1 MTTVQS
7 SYGVAGLEQ
16 GGYSVPQGLQLGSAE
31 GKQKGSERMTLGIN
45 KLIGP
50 HIVAAGQTTLNT
62 SATFTKV
69 PVPTIN
75 DAVVTASTTTVTNYV
90 VMFSPVTTTAATNMT
105 STYAVIAATVAA
117 GTGGSSAGQVDEF
130 TITHV
135 SSGSS
140 QIVNLLL
147 VHL

>member
-75 DAVVTASTTTVTNYV
+75 DAVVTASTTTVNGYLTYARSGDNEFMLYNGSMSV
-90 VMFSPVTTTAATNMT
+90 NTGGTLDMGTAA
-105 STYAVIAATVAA
+105 SPIRILLRKAAAICP
-117 GTGGSSAGQVDEF
+117 SDEVVETF
-130 TITHV
+130 I
-135 SSGSS
+135 
-140 QIVNLLL
+140 
-147 VHL
+147 